1 MGYLRYG
8 MRGDYV
14 RDVQGLLY
22 QAGLYDGMIDG
33 RFGNKTEQAV
43 KNWQNEIGV
52 LSDGYWGI
60 KTIEGS
66 ADYLAKFNTPDSVT
80 NPVIPFMKGKYE

>member
-33 RFGNKTEQAV
+33 RFGKKTEQAV
-43 KNWQNEIGV
+43 KNWQTEVNV
-52 LSDGYWGI
+52 LPDGYWGSE
-60 KTIEGS
+60 TIQGS
-66 ADYLAKFNTPDSVT
+66 ADYLAKFNTPKSVT
-80 NPVIPFMKGKYE
+80 NPVIPFMKGKYD